1 MLLLLR
7 SPKSQIHC
15 LALVVLPMN
24 LSVGNRDESIE
35 KSDFMLWLMTDNS
48 KTESQ
53 PVKADS
59 VSRSDSGKGYFLF
72 R

>member
-24 LSVGNRDESIE
+24 LSVGNWDESIE
-35 KSDFMLWLMTDNS
+35 KSDFILWLMTDNS

-59 VSRSDSGKGYFLF
+59 VSRSDKGNGYFLL